1 MKRISGWRVSHCM
14 QEIILLWTWN
24 VGKKS
29 ISQTTIHKRIQNT
42 GIHKTQK
49 RLSEHLYYTFPPP
62 PTPPPLSKKPEQT
75 LTSWQKRKYH
85 NGSLSHFPDSIIFW
99 LCLLQFFSSPSS
111 SYMSNILFTCMYK
124 SYLFVRYSI
133 FTKFYILHQIT
144 HSWWVTL

>member
-29 ISQTTIHKRIQNT
+29 ISQTTIHDKRIQNT
-42 GIHKTQK
+42 GIHKTQ
-49 RLSEHLYYTFPPP
+49 RLSDHLYYTFPPS
-62 PTPPPLSKKPEQT
+62 PPPFQKNLNKLWHRDKKENIIT
-75 LTSWQKRKYH
+75 AHYH
-85 NGSLSHFPDSIIFW
+85 TFLIPSYFGFVCCN
-99 LCLLQFFSSPSS
+99 FFHP
-111 SYMSNILFTCMYK
+111 LPFTCMYK